1 MSKLKA
7 IKDRSVATNVQGD
20 LRGLGNED
28 FFVNSFPFSVLSA
41 TNITP
46 EGLVPIIQKYNL
58 KIHEES
64 SANLTHLCTSNVQP
78 GEHKLQAVVLFTAGI
93 DLLQT
98 NPQSMLHL
106 AEISQLHLQM
116 DKALRGTPTSAFSI
130 DGVVK
135 LWMAKPQTFSL
146 EASVTHYLY
155 QAGFPLAPSNDMRH
169 LNPLEITQVHATLS
183 QSAQLKKSIRKV
195 G

>member
-78 GEHKLQAVVLFTAGI
+78 
-93 DLLQT
+93 
-98 NPQSMLHL
+98 